1 MRRLRTM
8 ADHAPD
14 SRTSRTARRRQ
25 QRRRRLKII
34 AGSTALVIVVAAALA
49 GWWSTTHPSSVSSV
63 APTSTSTNQTAS
75 STPSS
80 TTSSTTTTQPPGPG
94 FVPGKVTAVGDSVMM
109 DYQADLEKLVP
120 GIEVD
125 GSVSRQWATG
135 EQLLANQKA
144 AGTLGAVVVVGLSTN
159 GPITAAMF
167 DSMMTTLAGASRVV
181 FVNVHVDQPWQDPN
195 NAVLAAGVAASK
207 NAVLADWNALA
218 SEHPEWFGADGTH
231 IAFSGPAPD
240 ALSKLIAAKV
250 TNG

>member
-49 GWWSTTHPSSVSSV
+49 GWWSTTHSSSVSSV
-63 APTSTSTNQTAS
+63 APTSTSTNPT
-75 STPSS
+75 TSS

-218 SEHPEWFGADGTH
+218 TEHPEWFGADGTH

-240 ALSKLIAAKV
+240 ALSKLIAAKI

>member
-63 APTSTSTNQTAS
+63 APTSTSTNQTTS